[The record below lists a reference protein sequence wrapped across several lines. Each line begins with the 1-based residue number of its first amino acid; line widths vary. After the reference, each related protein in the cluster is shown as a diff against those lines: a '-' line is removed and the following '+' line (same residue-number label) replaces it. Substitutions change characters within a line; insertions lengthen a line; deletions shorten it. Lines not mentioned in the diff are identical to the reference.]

1 MTPQSPTNV
10 CIHRGDGTEVPCELR
25 YVGVEDGKDGQSVD
39 MWEICGAV
47 FLPGQDT
54 LTIDVLP
61 ARTGL
66 RFAAD
71 AAMATE
77 LRQCGGQIL
86 AEGLNDD
93 LRVEIKNPPVKKRWW
108 RR

>member
-1 MTPQSPTNV
+1 MIPQSPENV
-10 CIHRGDGTEVPCELR
+10 VIHRGDGTEVACELR
-25 YVGVEDGKDGQSVD
+25 YIGVEQSSNGPVD
-39 MWEICGAV
+39 MWEIYGAV
-47 FLPGQDT
+47 FCPGQDM
-54 LTIDVLP
+54 LHVAMLP
-61 ARTGL
+61 PHTGL

-77 LRQCGGQIL
+77 LRQRGGQIL